1 MTTTPGAPAT
11 APPPSAPATT
21 TSARH
26 DTCLASTVVF
36 VHDLAASVSF
46 YRELLTMRVTV
57 ENDTAALLANTAG
70 YQLYLRAM
78 GPHAQ
83 HTLGGVG
90 VQYVIWTAP
99 DQQDLLRCERFLK
112 DADAHLRTREA
123 DGFTLIEGR
132 DPSNLPVV
140 LTYPGPDQ
148 LARHEIISRIYEW

>member
-1 MTTTPGAPAT
+1 MTTNPSGTTTT
-11 APPPSAPATT
+11 APSATT
-21 TSARH
+21 TATSARPV
-26 DTCLASTVVF
+26 TCLASTVMF

-46 YRELLTMRVTV
+46 YRELLTMQVTV
-57 ENDTAALLANTAG
+57 ENDTAALLTNAAG
-70 YQLYLRAM
+70 YQLYLRSM

-99 DQQDLLRCERFLK
+99 SQEDLVRCERFLK
-112 DADAHLRTREA
+112 GADAHLRTRAA

-140 LTYPGPDQ
+140 MTYPGPDQ
-148 LARHEIISRIYEW
+148 VARHEIISRIYEW